1 MSRTRGRSRLSL
13 AVAVLLAATLS
24 GCGSGLIGTGG
35 GTAAPPLPTSVSP
48 PTSPT
53 STPSRTAPATSGPL
67 PTTPRPTTAPPR
79 TPTQPPTQTP
89 AQAPTQALTQPP
101 TQRPTQTPSRSPTQ
115 TPTRT
120 SLQYGDRGERVL
132 ELQQRLSELGYWL
145 GKPDGHFG
153 GLTQQAV
160 FALQKAAGITR
171 DGIVGP
177 QTKAALAAGARP
189 GARVGGTGVEIDLSR
204 QLLLIVRDGAVVRIL
219 NTSTGNGE
227 RYVSGGTEKVAR
239 TPTGSFRVYR
249 MVDALEEAELGELYR
264 PAYYDRGFA
273 VHGSRSIPPW
283 PASHGCARV
292 SNSAMDSIWAGGL
305 MAVGTPVN
313 VYR

>member
-1 MSRTRGRSRLSL
+1 MSRTWRH
-13 AVAVLLAATLS
+13 ACTALAAAVTLALTVS
-24 GCGSGLIGTGG
+24 GCGSDLIDTPAE
-35 GTAAPPLPTSVSP
+35 TAAPTR
-48 PTSPT
+48 TTTASPT
-53 STPSRTAPATSGPL
+53 SRPTGPGAPTSAAT
-67 PTTPRPTTAPPR
+67 TPTTAPPTTAPPTTTPPGDTP
-79 TPTQPPTQTP
+79 TPTQSPTQTP
-89 AQAPTQALTQPP
+89 TETASPT
-101 TQRPTQTPSRSPTQ
+101 PTQ

-120 SLQYGDRGERVL
+120 SLQYGDRGEQVL
-132 ELQQRLSELGYWL
+132 ELQERLTDLGYWL
-145 GKPDGHFG
+145 GKTDGHFG

-160 FALQKAAGITR
+160 FALQQAAGITR

-177 QTKAALAAGARP
+177 QTKAALQAGTRP

-204 QLLLIVRDGAVVRIL
+204 QLLLIVRDGSVVRIL

-227 RYVSGGTEKVAR
+227 PYVSGGTQKIAR

-249 MVDALEEAELGELYR
+249 MVDALEEAELGQLYR

-273 VHGSRSIPPW
+273 VHGSPSVPPW

-292 SNSAMDSIWAGGL
+292 SNSAMDSIWANGL
-305 MAVGTPVN
+305 MSVGTAVN